1 MLTNLKNANIKV
13 SSWQARCPPG
23 GGSMAQA
30 FVNSNIQS
38 GKVVVFIRPTC
49 PYGRGTQDLPS
60 QLPFKQGHLESV
72 NITANGNTNEI
83 QDYLQ
88 QLTGARMVPRVFIG
102 KEWIGIGGSTD
113 LVNMHE
119 RGELLTWLKS
129 KLELCNNYRADPG

>member
-1 MLTNLKNANIKV
+1 
-13 SSWQARCPPG
+13 
-23 GGSMAQA
+23 MAQA

-49 PYGRGTQDLPS
+49 PYGRGAQELPI
-60 QLPFKQGHLESV
+60 QLPFKQGHLEFV

-129 KLELCNNYRADPG
+129 KLELCNNYRADPGSYPP